1 MIVLLPQDDIKGVSL
16 PEYFRTREELLKPF
30 MSEDSPVRK
39 AGLTLVSVEL
49 KEFPLP
55 EKTLWQETGNAKLSA
70 RLMAEQTR
78 AWSNSMFLSCK

>member
-1 MIVLLPQDDIKGVSL
+1 MEGVTI
-16 PEYFRTREELLKPF
+16 PEYFRTREELAKPF

-55 EKTLWQETGNAKLSA
+55 EKTMWQVTGNAKLSA
-70 RLMAEQTR
+70 RVMTEQTR
-78 AWSNSMFLSCK
+78 AWSNSMFLSSK